1 MALSVAT
8 QCGKLA
14 GISQTE
20 LHSHGFLP
28 RGSIPRLV
36 LSRLKNGAHLV
47 ANMHQTHIRHI
58 SRQLGTKFPV
68 HSVAAP
74 EKVLEE
80 EELLDG
86 NLDVEEEEPMTPSVD
101 QIQTLLMEVCDEST
115 IAELNLKVGSFKL
128 KMRRDIGEIKGAVP
142 TTPLAVPPPIPS
154 KHMVDSISAVS
165 ASPAAKLS
173 KPSALSLTR
182 LSSPTKPM
190 SLIGILEAAS
200 DEGLEFVT
208 SPKVGLFRKGR
219 AVKGKAGRALCEE
232 GQSVKEGQVVC
243 YLEQLGT
250 QQPVEAPLSG
260 EVVKILWEDGAPMG
274 YADPLIA
281 IRPSFVGIK
290 KLT

>member
-1 MALSVAT
+1 
-8 QCGKLA
+8 
-14 GISQTE
+14 
-20 LHSHGFLP
+20 
-28 RGSIPRLV
+28 
-36 LSRLKNGAHLV
+36 
-47 ANMHQTHIRHI
+47 
-58 SRQLGTKFPV
+58 
-68 HSVAAP
+68 
-74 EKVLEE
+74 
-80 EELLDG
+80 
-86 NLDVEEEEPMTPSVD
+86 
-101 QIQTLLMEVCDEST
+101 
-115 IAELNLKVGSFKL
+115 
-128 KMRRDIGEIKGAVP
+128 MRRDIGEIKGAVP